1 MAINV
6 TNSCSHAL
14 TTRESGGARRLNVPR
29 RGVELIHG
37 MCTNCTSGR
46 RSRAPRKARQ

>member
-29 RGVELIHG
+29 RGVELTHG

-46 RSRAPRKARQ
+46 PSRAPRKARQ